1 MSIIYSYPTVQPT
14 VEDLLI
20 GTDVGQDNATKSFT
34 VQSLVSLIN
43 AAAGSGTV
51 TRVEIATDYSLSA
64 TGGPITDAGV
74 ITMGLATTGTPSTN
88 TFLGYSALGQ
98 LEWRTPTVTSGIGIY
113 SSNVLVTNDLSA
125 GIEVYY
131 QTVEITNDL
140 STMNFVGE
148 GVTATGD
155 GSGNTTIRIDG
166 TDSAIE
172 TVDGGAGISVNST
185 TGDVIVTNTGVT
197 SIIGGTNISLTNDLA
212 TGAVEI
218 NSSGGGNGSVT
229 SVNAGVGLTV
239 SSGSPLLDPTL
250 AIDYTGGNNFI
261 RLGADPTVAVADD
274 FILFEQVSTGDV
286 KSTTFGSI
294 ATSALTLVDTAITA
308 SQANVIRNELAT
320 NPLQS
325 YSSFPP
331 VNNIVTLTDQE
342 YIDLGTAGTIQGNT
356 LYLTSTNAVPN
367 FTVTLATINNSI
379 PNQGSQWQY
388 NASYDVLNATR
399 SGATG
404 DSYQFDTRLQALNGY
419 TFASGLSIQNAAGQ
433 IGSADA
439 DVTTT
444 ITGSMN
450 APYVPGNA
458 TIYLSGSA
466 PDIQFSSNPDN
477 ATVANGAY
485 NLNFTPSFQVSSP
498 YSWNSSSFN
507 VSMAI
512 ATTNTWEFTAG
523 GVPNISFQPA
533 SGTSSDSGSVSVP
546 CTIDVGIRKRTYE
559 FTYTVNDSN
568 TGGTIVNDY
577 NIATSTSSA
586 GVTFVSGA
594 NGSGTVTAK
603 VGTTFT
609 LDTVLTQAG
618 SKITT
623 SNTPITTSYT
633 IGTANSAATVDMIS
647 STSSGTGVV
656 QAGSFSDTNFVE
668 PAGATSTYLLQSRI
682 TNAANTSVGPW
693 LYTSTATGSIG
704 DVVDWRYVLTP
715 DPAFTVQQAMAIS
728 YAGASYGNQ
737 QIFASFT
744 FAQGTQTLQPIVLT
758 GKLIVPLKEADRSNT
773 ASPSAVC
780 GLSNTPYVYYHNSVD
795 NFPTDSPA
803 TILYINSTGTAFL
816 PSGHYQTYIQ
826 GGANGYVSVTTN
838 GVVDFVSPCIGGA
851 V

>member
-74 ITMGLATTGTPSTN
+74 ITMGLATTGTPSIN

-98 LEWRTPTVTSGIGIY
+98 LEWRTPTV
-113 SSNVLVTNDLSA
+113 SA

-356 LYLTSTNAVPN
+356 LYLTSTTAVPN

-419 TFASGLSIQNAAGQ
+419 TFASGLSIQNAIGQ

-458 TIYLSGSA
+458 TISLSGGA

-523 GVPNISFQPA
+523 PNISFQPA

-546 CTIDVGIRKRTYE
+546 CTIDVGIRKKTYQ
-559 FTYTVNDSN
+559 FTYTVTDSN
-568 TGGTIVNDY
+568 TGGLIGTDY

-623 SNTPITTSYT
+623 SNTPITTSYV
-633 IGTANSAATVDMIS
+633 IGTANSAATVTMTS

-656 QAGSFSDTNFVE
+656 QAGSFTSQLIE

-682 TNAANTSVGPW
+682 TNAANTSIGPW
-693 LYTSTATGSIG
+693 VSSNTATGSIG

-758 GKLIVPLKEADRSNT
+758 GKLIVPLGSADRSNT
-773 ASPSAVC
+773 ASPNTVC
-780 GLSNTPYVYYHNSVD
+780 GLTTRPFVYYYDSVD
-795 NFPTDSPA
+795 DYPTNGS
-803 TILYINSTGTAFL
+803 ILYINSTGTTFL

>member
-74 ITMGLATTGTPSTN
+74 ITMGLATTGTPSIN

-98 LEWRTPTVTSGIGIY
+98 LEWRTPTV
-113 SSNVLVTNDLSA
+113 SA

-140 STMNFVGE
+140 STMNFVGD
-148 GVTATGD
+148 GVRADSD

-419 TFASGLSIQNAAGQ
+419 TFSGLSIQNAAGQ

-477 ATVANGAY
+477 ATVSNGAY
-485 NLNFTPSFQVSSP
+485 NLSFTPSFQVSSP

-523 GVPNISFQPA
+523 PNISFQPA

-546 CTIDVGIRKRTYE
+546 CTIDVGIRKKTYQ
-559 FTYTVNDSN
+559 FTYTVTDSN
-568 TGGTIVNDY
+568 TGGPIGTDY

-609 LDTVLTQAG
+609 LDTVLTQVG

-633 IGTANSAATVDMIS
+633 IGTADSAATVNMTS

-656 QAGSFSDTNFVE
+656 QAGPFSDTNFVE

-682 TNAANTSVGPW
+682 TNAANTSVGSWVP
-693 LYTSTATGSIG
+693 SNTATGSIG

-758 GKLIVPLKEADRSNT
+758 GKLIVPLGSADRSNT
-773 ASPSAVC
+773 ASPNTVC
-780 GLSNTPYVYYHNSVD
+780 GLTTRPFVYYYDSVD
-795 NFPTDSPA
+795 DYPTNGS
-803 TILYINSTGTAFL
+803 ILYINSTGTAFL

>member
-98 LEWRTPTVTSGIGIY
+98 LEWRTPTV
-113 SSNVLVTNDLSA
+113 SA

-131 QTVEITNDL
+131 QTVEIANDL

-155 GSGNTTIRIDG
+155 GIGNTTIRIDG

-185 TGDVIVTNTGVT
+185 TGNVIVTNTGVT
-197 SIIGGTNISLTNDLA
+197 SIAGGTNISLTNNLT

-218 NSSGGGNGSVT
+218 NSNGGGNGSVT

-294 ATSALTLVDTAITA
+294 ATSALTLVDTAIAA
-308 SQANVIRNELAT
+308 SQTNVIRNELAT

-356 LYLTSTNAVPN
+356 LYLTSTTAVPN

-419 TFASGLSIQNAAGQ
+419 TFSGLSIQNAIGQ

-458 TIYLSGSA
+458 TISLSGGA

-523 GVPNISFQPA
+523 PNISFQPA

-546 CTIDVGIRKRTYE
+546 CTIDVGIRKKTYQ
-559 FTYTVNDSN
+559 FTYTVTDSN
-568 TGGTIVNDY
+568 TGGTIVTDY

-609 LDTVLTQAG
+609 LDTVLTQVG

-633 IGTANSAATVDMIS
+633 IGTADSAATVIMTS

-656 QAGSFSDTNFVE
+656 QAGSFSDTQFIE

-682 TNAANTSVGPW
+682 TNAANTSIGPW

-758 GKLIVPLKEADRSNT
+758 GKLIVPLGSANRSNT
-773 ASPSAVC
+773 ASPNTVC
-780 GLSNTPYVYYHNSVD
+780 GLTTRPFVYYYDSVD
-795 NFPTDSPA
+795 DYPTNGS
-803 TILYINSTGTAFL
+803 ILYINNTGTAFL

>member
-1 MSIIYSYPTVQPT
+1 MSIIYSYPTSQPT
-14 VEDLLI
+14 LDDLLI
-20 GTDVGQDNATKSFT
+20 GTDVADDNATKSFT
-34 VQSLVSLIN
+34 VQSLVSLVN
-43 AAAGSGTV
+43 AAQDNGILT
-51 TRVEIATDYSLSA
+51 SA
-64 TGGPITDAGV
+64 TIFTDATLTAVGNPTGPAV
-74 ITMGLATTGTPSTN
+74 VYTIGLNTTGTPSTN

-98 LEWRTPTVTSGIGIY
+98 LEWRTPTV
-113 SSNVLVTNDLSA
+113 SA

-140 STMNFVGE
+140 STMNFVGD
-148 GVTATGD
+148 GVRADSD

-166 TDSAIE
+166 TDSAID
-172 TVDGGAGISVNST
+172 TVNPGAGISVNST
-185 TGDVIVTNTGVT
+185 TGNVIVTNTGVT
-197 SIIGGTNISLTNDLA
+197 SIAGGTNISLTNNLT

-218 NSSGGGNGSVT
+218 NSNGGGNGSVT

-294 ATSALTLVDTAITA
+294 ATSALTLVDTAIAA
-308 SQANVIRNELAT
+308 SQTNVIRNELAT

-342 YIDLGTAGTIQGNT
+342 YIDLGAAGTIQGNT
-356 LYLTSTNAVPN
+356 LYLTSTNAIPN

-388 NASYDVLNATR
+388 NASYDILNATR

-419 TFASGLSIQNAAGQ
+419 TFASGLSIQNATGQ
-433 IGSADA
+433 IGSANA

-450 APYVPGNA
+450 PPYVAGNA
-458 TIYLSGSA
+458 TIYLSGDA

-477 ATVANGAY
+477 ATASNGAY

-498 YSWNSSSFN
+498 YNWNSSSFN

-512 ATTNTWEFTAG
+512 ATPNTWKFTAG
-523 GVPNISFQPA
+523 PDIVFQPD
-533 SGTSSDSGSVSVP
+533 SGTSSDSGSVPVP

-559 FTYTVNDSN
+559 FTYTVNDLN

-577 NIATSTSSA
+577 NITTSTSSA
-586 GVTFVSGA
+586 GVTFVSSG

-603 VGTTFT
+603 VGTIFT
-609 LDTVLTQAG
+609 LTTVLTQAG

-633 IGTANSAATVDMIS
+633 IGTADSAAAVDMIS

-656 QAGSFSDTNFVE
+656 QTGPFSDTNFVE
-668 PAGATSTYLLQSRI
+668 PAGATSTYLLQNR
-682 TNAANTSVGPW
+682 TRNAAGTSIGSW
-693 LYTSTATGSIG
+693 ISSDTATGSIG
-704 DVVDWRYVLTP
+704 DVVEWQYVLTP

-744 FAQGTQTLQPIVLT
+744 FAQGTQTLQPVVLT
-758 GKLIVPLKEADRSNT
+758 GTLIVPLKEASRSNT

-795 NFPTDSPA
+795 NFPTDG
-803 TILYINSTGTAFL
+803 TIIYINRTGTTFL
-816 PSGHYQTYIQ
+816 PSGHYRTKIQ
-826 GGANGYVSVTTN
+826 GGANGYMSVTTN
-838 GVVDFVSPCIGGA
+838 GVVDFVAPCEGGA
-851 V
+851 I